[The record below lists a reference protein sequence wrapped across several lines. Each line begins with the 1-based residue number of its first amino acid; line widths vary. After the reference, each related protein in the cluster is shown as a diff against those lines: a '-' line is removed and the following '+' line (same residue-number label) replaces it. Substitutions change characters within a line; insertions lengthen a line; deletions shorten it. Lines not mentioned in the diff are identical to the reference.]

1 MKPHIARSSYNRA
14 CGLIAILHDMRLCIS
29 SSGIAPEGDMSK
41 WTATEIQDYL
51 YTAGLGD
58 IIKHLETLKA
68 MTPWA
73 PTPEKQGSGYL

>member
-1 MKPHIARSSYNRA
+1 
-14 CGLIAILHDMRLCIS
+14 
-29 SSGIAPEGDMSK
+29 MSK